1 MAIANWIGIR
11 LPMTAPTM
19 DSKTLRLMLGGLK
32 SYFPVLHA
40 GSKGTVGH
48 ATGAYCYS
56 VWLRHLAIITR
67 AVPTFAPKVVV
78 ELGPGDSLGLGCAA
92 LLSGAEQYIGL
103 DVVARANPEN
113 DVKVL
118 DELVELFEHHAPI
131 PDGRM
136 FPNLLPELQSYRFPT
151 RLFTDDGARRIRIEP
166 ERLKSI
172 REALVDRQD
181 VLYDNV
187 PVGYTAT
194 WGPRTLDRQSVD
206 LVISQAVLQDMG
218 HEPAKSELAGTFQA
232 MSRWLRKGG
241 VMSHQ
246 INFAFP
252 GNAEWN
258 HHWRYSDAA
267 WRVVRGN
274 RPLFENRAPL
284 SVYLALCDENDF
296 EVVSVKRVEKEGLP
310 REKVAPRFRDL
321 SEDDFRTSSAHIVAV
336 RR

>member
-1 MAIANWIGIR
+1 
-11 LPMTAPTM
+11 M

-40 GSKGTVGH
+40 GHKGTG
-48 ATGAYCYS
+48 ARSTGAYCYS
-56 VWLRHLAIITR
+56 VWLRHLAIIAR

-103 DVVARANPEN
+103 DVVARASAEN

-131 PDGRM
+131 PDGRV
-136 FPNLLPELQSYRFPT
+136 FPNLLPELQSYRFPA

-181 VLYDNV
+181 VLYDDV
-187 PVGYTAT
+187 PVGYTAS

-252 GNAEWN
+252 GNPEWN

-274 RPLFENRAPL
+274 RPLFENRVPL

-296 EVVSVKRVEKEGLP
+296 EVVSVKRVEQQGLP

-321 SEDDFRTSSAHIVAV
+321 PEDDFRTSSAHIVAV

>member
-1 MAIANWIGIR
+1 
-11 LPMTAPTM
+11 M

-40 GSKGTVGH
+40 GHKGTG
-48 ATGAYCYS
+48 ARSTGAYCYS
-56 VWLRHLAIITR
+56 VWLRHLAIIAR

-78 ELGPGDSLGLGCAA
+78 ELGPGESLGLGCAA

-103 DVVARANPEN
+103 DVVAHANAEH

-131 PDGRM
+131 PDGRV

-151 RLFTDDGARRIRIEP
+151 RLFTDDGPRRIRIEP
-166 ERLKSI
+166 ARLQSI
-172 REALVDRQD
+172 REAIVDRQD
-181 VLYDNV
+181 VLYDDV
-187 PVGYTAT
+187 PVGYTVS

-252 GNAEWN
+252 GNPEWN

-274 RPLFENRAPL
+274 RPLFENRVPL

-296 EVVSVKRVEKEGLP
+296 EVVSVKRVEQEGLP

-321 SEDDFRTSSAHIVAV
+321 PEDDFRTSSAHIVAI